1 MDEDF
6 SGVVQQGQVDV
17 AVRLEESDP
26 DVRHIPFD
34 WGVGYGVVNR
44 GDIRQAVAEL
54 QGEGAAYGAILEVSV
69 DDTLVAAQDIDLT
82 VGPGGP
88 AFTEADANTGCGTYT
103 SSGGIEAR
111 TIFHAV
117 SVPVG
122 QGVDTPYATELDPL
136 GGTGP
141 RGRPHRGRWHR
152 GRGPHGP
159 GQGGDRRCGRRR
171 PRSGRP
177 RRRRRAGGAASPTRR
192 RVNRIRPAPDG
203 GPTAPGGGRRRA
215 VEGGTTTALASLPR
229 PPGHRGRAGEG
240 GPTVV

>member
-6 SGVVQQGQVDV
+6 SGVVQQDQVDV

-69 DDTLVAAQDIDLT
+69 DGTLVAAQDLDLT
-82 VGPGGP
+82 VGLGGP

-111 TIFHAV
+111 TIFPAV

-141 RGRPHRGRWHR
+141 GDVPTEGD
-152 GRGPHGP
+152 GT
-159 GQGGDRRCGRRR
+159 GGEGHTVPDKVET
-171 PRSGRP
+171 
-177 RRRRRAGGAASPTRR
+177 GGAAAGGPALAGLAGAAALVALRR
-192 RVNRIRPAPDG
+192 RLG
-203 GPTAPGGGRRRA
+203 
-215 VEGGTTTALASLPR
+215 
-229 PPGHRGRAGEG
+229 
-240 GPTVV
+240 VV